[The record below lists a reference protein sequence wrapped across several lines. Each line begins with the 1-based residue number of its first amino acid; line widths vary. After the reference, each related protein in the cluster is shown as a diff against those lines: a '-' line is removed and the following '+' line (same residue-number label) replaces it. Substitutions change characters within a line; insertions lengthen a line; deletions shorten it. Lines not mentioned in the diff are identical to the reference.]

1 MHIYKPMWSEGPTV
15 PWWALCSGKR
25 THVPNINTP
34 FHEPHFFTQIIYE
47 TLPRVN
53 SSNRTMPVA
62 ACIQYVYRSTLA
74 NLHHI
79 PQPRIDSNYG
89 LYSLY
94 TTTHSLAASLKWL
107 WRGHLEEHNICSKQ
121 TANELLCPCSA
132 ELKMYLLHVLPMYIY
147 TYNTYA
153 HEGSICL
160 SCVFM
165 HAFIEDCTLTSKLP
179 SLSVY
184 TVRIRQGEKLHPVDI
199 KDLQKHSKFNQ
210 CVNTLHFCWFL
221 I

>member
-1 MHIYKPMWSEGPTV
+1 MY
-15 PWWALCSGKR
+15 A
-25 THVPNINTP
+25 
-34 FHEPHFFTQIIYE
+34 

-53 SSNRTMPVA
+53 SRNRTMPVA
-62 ACIQYVYRSTLA
+62 AHIQYVYRNTLA

-79 PQPRIDSNYG
+79 PQPRTDSNYG

-107 WRGHLEEHNICSKQ
+107 WRGHLEEHIIYSKQ
-121 TANELLCPCSA
+121 TANESLCPCSA
-132 ELKMYLLHVLPMYIY
+132 ELKMYLLHVLPIY
-147 TYNTYA
+147 TTYA

-160 SCVFM
+160 RCVFM
-165 HAFIEDCTLTSKLP
+165 RAFIEDCTLTSKLP

-184 TVRIRQGEKLHPVDI
+184 TVRIGQGEKLHLVDL

-210 CVNTLHFCWFL
+210 CANTLHFCWFV